1 MQQKK
6 EMELKKH
13 SDPDQQGVTQPGH
26 KAWDSD
32 FVRAKFLPEENLV
45 YHEIAN
51 MPESALG
58 DISYVLKELATLPVE
73 LQELLQVLEDQNS
86 SAAQVGEICEKSV
99 AISTMVLKL
108 VNSPA
113 FGLFGKVDDLTQA
126 IKYIGFNELRS
137 LVLGM
142 HTYNRYFKAAE
153 VKDIRALWEH
163 SIASSKLGTWVAS
176 NTNISMRNGMMG
188 TGGMLRG
195 IGKVFLM
202 RWRPEKYKLAVK
214 LSAEEGITLMEAE
227 NRAAGMT
234 HAFVGGL
241 MAEYWNLSGK
251 IQYIIKGCNLPE
263 LDYKF
268 PELAAIHLS
277 GQIARTELGFSD
289 GEPPSD
295 NIPEK
300 ICKFL
305 NLEYRTVSELCARKS
320 FMDFIS
326 LHIPDAQLKKADAE
340 GEIE

>member
-6 EMELKKH
+6 EMDLKKH
-13 SDPDQQGVTQPGH
+13 DNPDQQHAIHPGSQV
-26 KAWDSD
+26 WDSD
-32 FVRAKFLPEENLV
+32 FVRSKFLPEENLV
-45 YHEIAN
+45 YHEIVN

-73 LQELLQVLEDQNS
+73 LQELLRVLEDQNS
-86 SAAQVGEICEKSV
+86 SAAQVGKICEKSV

-153 VKDIRALWEH
+153 VKDIKALWEH
-163 SIASSKLGTWVAS
+163 SIASSKLGTWVAK
-176 NTNISMRNGMMG
+176 NTNISMRAGVMG

-227 NRAAGMT
+227 NRAAGVT
-234 HAFVGGL
+234 HALVGAM
-241 MAEYWNLSGK
+241 MAEHWNLSRN
-251 IQYIIKGCNLPE
+251 IQYIIKACNLPE
-263 LDYKF
+263 LDVRL

-289 GEPPSD
+289 GEPPND
-295 NIPEK
+295 TIPDS
-300 ICKFL
+300 ICEFL
-305 NLEYRTVSELCARKS
+305 NLEHRTVSELCAQGRFKE
-320 FMDFIS
+320 FVS
-326 LHIPDAQLKKADAE
+326 LHIPDAHLEIADAE
-340 GEIE
+340 GEID